1 MIKPVRERFN
11 NNFNQAT
18 YERFIEELKDTYP
31 GQLDFRVA
39 ETPVFLSK
47 VFTQQMLNT
56 CEYILDQISGPDFIT
71 ETNRAIPP
79 EFRIPGQENDPTFIA
94 FDFGICENKEGE
106 LEPQLIELQGFPSL
120 FAYEVLLDDLV
131 RKYFDIPSGFS
142 CYLSGLD
149 RSSYLQLLQDI
160 LVGDHTPE
168 EVILLELY
176 PDKQKTRIDFSC
188 TETYTGVKAVCLTE
202 LRCEGRQL
210 YYERA
215 GNKIRIKRIYN
226 RLIFDELLQQ
236 PPAIQE
242 LLSILQQD
250 LDIEWCIHPHW
261 FYRISKFILPLLR
274 HPFVP
279 KTYYLHEI
287 QKLPKNLDSLVLK
300 PLFSYAGQGVIID
313 VKEEDLKSI
322 ENPENWILQEKVNY
336 ASFIPTP
343 DEPAKTE
350 IRIFYW
356 WPKGAA
362 RPIPV
367 NNLGRMSKGKM
378 IGTRY
383 NKDRSWV
390 GGNCFYFETP

>member
-1 MIKPVRERFN
+1 MIELLRKKFN
-11 NNFNQAT
+11 AKFSQVD
-18 YERFIEELKDTYP
+18 YEKLMEDINATYP
-31 GQLDFRVA
+31 GQMDFRVA
-39 ETPVFLSK
+39 ETPIFLSSL
-47 VFTQQMLNT
+47 FMQQLLDT
-56 CEYILDQISGPDFIT
+56 CEYILDQISSPGLRK
-71 ETNRAIPP
+71 ETDRAIPP
-79 EFRIPGQENDPTFIA
+79 QFQIPGEENNPTFIA
-94 FDFGICENKEGE
+94 FDFGICENKEGK

-120 FAYEVLLDDLV
+120 FAYEVLLDDLL
-131 RKYFDIPSGFS
+131 RKHFVIPQGFS

-149 RSSYLQLLQDI
+149 RSSYLQLFQEI
-160 LVGDHTPE
+160 LLGDYSPE
-168 EVILLELY
+168 EVILLELF

-188 TETYTGVKAVCLTE
+188 TETYTGVKTVCLTE
-202 LRCEGRQL
+202 LRAEGRSL
-210 YYERA
+210 YYERQ
-215 GNKIRIKRIYN
+215 GQKTRVKRIYN

-274 HPFVP
+274 HPYVP
-279 KTYYLHEI
+279 KTYFLHEI
-287 QKLPKNLDSLVLK
+287 QQLPANLDNYVLK
-300 PLFSYAGQGVIID
+300 PLFSFAGQGVIID
-313 VKEEDLKSI
+313 IQEEDLKNI
-322 ENPENWILQEKVNY
+322 EDPENWILQEKVNY
-336 ASFIPTP
+336 ASFVPTP
-343 DEPAKTE
+343 DDPAKAE

-356 WPKGAA
+356 WPKGAT

-383 NKDRSWV
+383 NKDRTWV